1 MLTQGDEGFKILIF
15 NNYNKT
21 DVATLFLQ
29 LPVKAWIEFL
39 SVCN

>member
-21 DVATLFLQ
+21 DVATLFL
-29 LPVKAWIEFL
+29 ENNF
-39 SVCN
+39 